1 MDIHTTL
8 TLVVAAAILVAA
20 MLIGFVVT
28 NVVRLVTFLWRVIV
42 QPAQPRRRIE
52 DALPRTPLHAR
63 VFQGAKASVVF
74 VAASIAEAGRWL
86 GRSVEELLTVVE
98 PASVPS
104 DQRDADRA
112 ALGNEARRS

>member
-8 TLVVAAAILVAA
+8 TLVVAAAILVGA

-28 NVVRLVTFLWRVIV
+28 NVVRLVTVVWRIVV

-63 VFQGAKASVVF
+63 IVAAAKASILF
-74 VAASIAEAGRWL
+74 VIASIAQVGRSL
-86 GRSVEELLTVVE
+86 GRSVDELLTVVE
-98 PASVPS
+98 PASVPP
-104 DQRDADRA
+104 DQRDLDGGR
-112 ALGNEARRS
+112 